1 LIEALKSKSLRFWIT
16 LSMALSI
23 LPLAV
28 SAGVGYVV
36 LDVCVIA
43 PFHDVAQRQRDQVAR
58 AQHIRL
64 MIWDSLI
71 PFDEFA
77 SNGGVFDNEAYN
89 RLREQIETD
98 FSSLMMAVA
107 DDPATPK
114 RVRTAWER
122 WRASSSMVDTFL
134 VAPDRLSRQE
144 EAALVRSFHVSTVE
158 AIQNLRAIG
167 DNLTQV
173 IEGDY
178 REATLCY
185 RWVEW
190 FAIAAGV
197 MSLLAIAASVRII
210 GHTISNSVD
219 RLVAGATRFA
229 GGDRDHRIEVEIP
242 SELRRVAVE
251 FNKMIE
257 RVHISEEAL
266 ADLAYRDS
274 LTNLANRRV
283 LIEDFAE
290 LDLRSGRS
298 ERAACLLA
306 IDIDRFKAIN
316 DCHGHSV
323 GDAVLRALAKTMT
336 ASLGP
341 ADEVYRTGGD
351 EFVVLLRGADL
362 KAAAAT
368 AERLRLAV
376 ASTPVTADGAVIH
389 PTISIGVSPVLGDL
403 KTTMDE
409 ADAALYR
416 DKADGRNRIGGN

>member
-1 LIEALKSKSLRFWIT
+1 
-16 LSMALSI
+16 MALSI

-28 SAGVGYVV
+28 SSGVGFVV
-36 LDVCVIA
+36 LDFCVIA
-43 PFHDVAQRQRDQVAR
+43 PIHDIAQRQRDQVTR

-71 PFDEFA
+71 PFDEFV
-77 SNGGVFDNEAYN
+77 SNGGAFDNEAHN

-98 FSSLMMAVA
+98 FSSLMIAVA
-107 DDPATPK
+107 DDPTAPK
-114 RVRTAWER
+114 HVRTAWER
-122 WRASSSMVDTFL
+122 WRASSSTIDTFL

-144 EAALVRSFHVSTVE
+144 EVTLVRNFHASTVE
-158 AIQNLRAIG
+158 AMQNLREIG
-167 DNLTQV
+167 DNLAQIV
-173 IEGDY
+173 ESDY
-178 REATLCY
+178 REATVCY
-185 RWVEW
+185 RWAKW
-190 FAIAAGV
+190 IAIAAGV
-197 MSLLAIAASVRII
+197 VSLLAIAASVQII
-210 GHTISNSVD
+210 DRTISNSVD

-229 GGDRDHRIEVEIP
+229 GGDRNHRIEIEIP
-242 SELRRVAVE
+242 SELRRVAIE

-257 RVHISEEAL
+257 RVHISEDAL
-266 ADLAYRDS
+266 ANLAYRDS

-290 LDLRSGRS
+290 LDLRYGRGG
-298 ERAACLLA
+298 RAACLLA

-316 DCHGHSV
+316 DTHGHSV
-323 GDAVLRALAKTMT
+323 GDEVLRALAKTMI

-351 EFVVLLRGADL
+351 EFVVLLRDADP

-376 ASTPVTADGAVIH
+376 ASTPVNVDGAVIIRT
-389 PTISIGVSPVLGDL
+389 TISVGVSPILGDL

-416 DKADGRNRIGGN
+416 DKASGRTGVKSS